1 MGATTFTLPDM
12 ADTPT
17 PLPQQPEGPSED
29 QLIAGHSYDGIKEYD
44 NPMPRWWVG
53 MFWLT
58 GLFAVAYVPLVH
70 FTDVIDTYQA
80 DLAEQTAA
88 LNARRA
94 AYEAAN
100 PTFEASDEALE
111 SFVASA
117 SAAEAGAVTYAS
129 VCAACHGAQGEGLI
143 GPNLADTYWLH
154 GPSNLDIF
162 NVITH
167 GELEKGMPAWEAALS
182 AEERANLV
190 SYVRSLAGTDPPG
203 AKEPQGELYVPPAE

>member
-1 MGATTFTLPDM
+1 M

-17 PLPQQPEGPSED
+17 PLTPQPEGPSDD

-58 GLFAVAYVPLVH
+58 GIFAVAYGPLVH
-70 FTDVIDTYQA
+70 FTDVIDTYEV
-80 DLAEQTAA
+80 DLAQQTAA

-100 PTFEASDEALE
+100 PTFEATDEALE
-111 SFVASA
+111 PFVASA

-129 VCAACHGAQGEGLI
+129 VCAACHGAQGEGTI
-143 GPNLADTYWLH
+143 GPNLTDAYWIH

-162 NVITH
+162 NVLTH
-167 GELEKGMPAWEAALS
+167 GVLDKGMPAWESALS
-182 AEERANLV
+182 AEDRANLV
-190 SYVRSLAGTDPPG
+190 SYVRSLAGTDPPN
-203 AKEPQGELYVPPAE
+203 AKEPQGERYVPAEE